1 MEVAGGSGIV
11 IFQYLLGTLGSPD
24 SAGRCRCGTV
34 GEHGMCNKCVRG
46 QPLQAYFAVAF
57 GDNTD
62 YAELRFDLT
71 HLDIENL
78 TGPNLPHYALNYQTA
93 DTHVDNE
100 PRLGKGLAVGIH
112 SPNLYRKLNF
122 DSWAESSI
130 HAGHCAA

>member
-11 IFQYLLGTLGSPD
+11 IFQYLLGNLGSRD
-24 SAGRCRCGTV
+24 SAGRCRRGTV
-34 GEHGMCNKCVRG
+34 RENGVRNERMRG
-46 QPLQAYFAVAF
+46 QPLQTYFAVAF
-57 GDNTD
+57 GDNPD
-62 YAELRFDLT
+62 DAELRFDLT

-78 TGPNLPHYALNYQTA
+78 TGPNLSHYALDYQTA
-93 DTHVDNE
+93 HAHVNYE
-100 PRLGKGLAVGIH
+100 ARLGKGLAVGIH